1 MVNTLSIPRVYS
13 TDNYDSEKSSCQ
25 IIADS
30 GGFQI
35 ATGVRGFLDPTE
47 IIESHNHCCDIGV
60 ALDIPITPDIQDKD
74 LTIRLAKNQVNT
86 LKHFLKR
93 KRPSLAIMNV
103 VHGATLEQ
111 KRLYR
116 SIVEMPEISHLAIAG
131 NRGIDTLPMIFQVM
145 DVILTGKLYNHYHV
159 LGISGLEKII
169 VLAYIARHS
178 RAPLITSDSSTH
190 FQLGVS
196 NEYFLPHQLG
206 VAIPLGHNGSLAHPH
221 SILPCSCPL
230 CGIVK
235 YLRVLTTKVDY
246 FVTHMI
252 VYHNLMMRKAMSD
265 VVNDVVCLP
274 KKEIL
279 DWAKGSKTNS
289 LQMVHNLSLGIDVI
303 DCILQDGI
311 AAALKRYPGA
321 SNHPKVR
328 TSGLFSQSQLT
339 GGSNQSRIVNLVAQ
353 YERYF
358 AGLPQK
364 KRGKK

>member
-1 MVNTLSIPRVYS
+1 
-13 TDNYDSEKSSCQ
+13 
-25 IIADS
+25 
-30 GGFQI
+30 
-35 ATGVRGFLDPTE
+35 
-47 IIESHNHCCDIGV
+47 
-60 ALDIPITPDIQDKD
+60 
-74 LTIRLAKNQVNT
+74 
-86 LKHFLKR
+86 
-93 KRPSLAIMNV
+93 
-103 VHGATLEQ
+103 
-111 KRLYR
+111 
-116 SIVEMPEISHLAIAG
+116 
-131 NRGIDTLPMIFQVM
+131 
-145 DVILTGKLYNHYHV
+145 
-159 LGISGLEKII
+159 
-169 VLAYIARHS
+169 
-178 RAPLITSDSSTH
+178 
-190 FQLGVS
+190 
-196 NEYFLPHQLG
+196 
-206 VAIPLGHNGSLAHPH
+206 
-221 SILPCSCPL
+221 
-230 CGIVK
+230 
-235 YLRVLTTKVDY
+235 
-246 FVTHMI
+246 
-252 VYHNLMMRKAMSD
+252 MMRKAMSD